1 MEAVWVKKI
10 FALAVLLLAFSCGAA
25 LAAVTQ
31 QGNFSAELDKLF
43 KVSDAKIDMFMGAHH
58 RTIKEQQEGF
68 VKKTCVWKNK
78 CAKQNLDAETLTYIT
93 VAAPGWKV
101 LGLQAGDRNGD
112 NVKKFLASMAAAGW
126 KVNPNMGIASDIVGE
141 QLGLKAD
148 LPGVALMNAELS
160 RWFRVIFNADKT
172 KIRAVSWGQ
181 FAQ

>member
-78 CAKQNLDAETLTYIT
+78 CAKQNLDADTLSYVT
-93 VAAPGWKV
+93 VADQGWKV
-101 LGLQAGDRNGD
+101 LGLQVGDKNGD

-126 KVNPNMGIASDIVGE
+126 KVNPDMGVAADYVGE

-148 LPGVALMNAELS
+148 LPGLAITNQDMS
-160 RWFRVIFNADKT
+160 RWFRVIFNMDKT
-172 KIRAVSWGQ
+172 KIRAISWGMT
-181 FAQ
+181 AQ